1 MATLE
6 LNPLITPTY
15 LNTTPRWRIVWRS
28 LRRARLA
35 LFGAGVLCLV
45 VLMALGADYFAPQD
59 PGEVNLLDRLKPPGY
74 VDDSGRAHY
83 LGTDPLGRDLL
94 SRLVYGSRVSLLV
107 GFSAVLIGGALG
119 LALGLFSGYYGHWLD
134 DVIMRL
140 ADIQLAFPN
149 ILLYIVVLAVIGPG
163 LINVIAILGF
173 TGWVIYGRVARG
185 QVLSVRE
192 QEFVIA
198 ARSIGCPD
206 SRIIWRH
213 VLPNIF
219 GALIVVA
226 SFAVASNIIAEASLS
241 FLGLG
246 VPPAVPTW
254 GIMLSEGK
262 EYLRDA
268 WWPVTFPGIAIA
280 LTVLSINSL
289 GDWLR
294 DYLDPR
300 MKTQE

>member
-1 MATLE
+1 MTTIE
-6 LNPLITPTY
+6 LTSEFAPTY
-15 LNTTPRWRIVWRS
+15 LNPTPRWRIVLRS

-35 LFGAGVLCLV
+35 MAGLVILTIV
-45 VLMALGADYFAPQD
+45 VLTALSADYLAPQD
-59 PGEVNLLDRLKPPGY
+59 PSEVNLIDRLKPPGY
-74 VDDSGRAHY
+74 VDDSGRVHY
-83 LGTDPLGRDLL
+83 LGTDPLGRDLF
-94 SRLVYGSRVSLLV
+94 SRLVFGSRISLLV
-107 GFSAVLIGGALG
+107 GFSAVLIGGTLG
-119 LALGLFSGYYGHWLD
+119 LLLGLVSGYYGGLID

-140 ADIQLAFPN
+140 ADIQLAFPS

-163 LINVIAILGF
+163 LANVIAILGF
-173 TGWVIYGRVARG
+173 TGWVVYGRVARG

-192 QEFVIA
+192 QEFVTA
-198 ARSIGCPD
+198 ARSIGAQD
-206 SRIIWRH
+206 ARILWRH

-219 GALIVVA
+219 GALIVVG

-241 FLGLG
+241 FLGVG
-246 VPPAVPTW
+246 VPPSVPTW

-300 MKTQE
+300 MKSQE

>member
-6 LNPLITPTY
+6 LNPSITPTY
-15 LNTTPRWRIVWRS
+15 LETTPRWRIVWRS

-35 LFGAGVLCLV
+35 LFGAGVLCVV
-45 VLMALGADYFAPQD
+45 VLMALGADYLAPQD

-74 VDDSGRAHY
+74 VDDSGRVHY
-83 LGTDPLGRDLL
+83 LGTDPLGRDLF

-107 GFSAVLIGGALG
+107 GFSAVLIGGT
-119 LALGLFSGYYGHWLD
+119 LGLFLGLLSGYYGHWLE

-173 TGWVIYGRVARG
+173 TGWVVYGRVARG

-198 ARSIGCPD
+198 AQSIGCRD
-206 SRIIWRH
+206 SRILWRH

-219 GALIVVA
+219 GTLIVVA

>member
-6 LNPLITPTY
+6 LNPSYTPTY
-15 LNTTPRWRIVWRS
+15 LETTPRWRIIWRS

-35 LFGAGVLCLV
+35 LLGAGVLVVV
-45 VLMALGADYFAPQD
+45 VLMALGADYIAPQD

-74 VDDSGRAHY
+74 VDDSGRMHY

-119 LALGLFSGYYGHWLD
+119 LLLGLLSGYYGHWVD
-134 DVIMRL
+134 DIIMRL
-140 ADIQLAFPN
+140 ADVQLAFPS

-163 LINVIAILGF
+163 LVNVIAILGF
-173 TGWVIYGRVARG
+173 TGWVVYGRVARA

-198 ARSIGCPD
+198 ARSIGCRD
-206 SRIIWRH
+206 RRIIWQH

-219 GALIVVA
+219 GALIVVG

>member
-6 LNPLITPTY
+6 LNPLVAPTY
-15 LNTTPRWRIVWRS
+15 LETTPRWRIVWRS

-35 LFGAGVLCLV
+35 FFGAGVLCLV
-45 VLMALGADYFAPQD
+45 VLMALSADYLAPQD

-74 VDDSGRAHY
+74 VDDSGRVHY

-107 GFSAVLIGGALG
+107 GFSAMLIGGALG
-119 LALGLFSGYYGHWLD
+119 LLLGLLSGYYGHWLD

-140 ADIQLAFPN
+140 ADIQLAFPP

-163 LINVIAILGF
+163 LINVIAVLGL
-173 TGWVIYGRVARG
+173 TGWVVYGRVARG

-206 SRIIWRH
+206 LRIIWRH
-213 VLPNIF
+213 ALPNIF
-219 GALIVVA
+219 GALIVIG
-226 SFAVASNIIAEASLS
+226 SFAVASNIITEASLS

-268 WWPVTFPGIAIA
+268 WWPVTFPGVAIA

-294 DYLDPR
+294 DYLDPQ